1 LERFKVAIVIPAYNE
16 ESTISEVVKSVLQ
29 YGDAIVVNDAS
40 SDCTEK
46 KALQAGAIIVN
57 NETNCGYDKTLNNG
71 FIEADRRNYDAVITF
86 DADGQHNP
94 VMLTEYVEYLKNG
107 KDLVLGIRAKPAR
120 IAEWL
125 FMKSTQISFN
135 WKDPLCG
142 MKGYSMKLYRKQGFF
157 DSYGSIGT
165 ELAMFGIVNGY
176 SYVQINVN
184 IFTRS
189 DKPRFYS
196 SLFSNWLII
205 RALFKLYN

>member
-1 LERFKVAIVIPAYNE
+1 MIDGIK
-16 ESTISEVVKSVLQ
+16 Q
-29 YGDAIVVNDAS
+29 YGDVILVNDAS
-40 SDCTEK
+40 SDFTEK
-46 KALQAGAIIVN
+46 RALEAGAIIVN
-57 NETNCGYDKTLNNG
+57 HDTNQGYDNALNSG
-71 FIEADRRNYDAVITF
+71 FIEADKRNYDAIITF

-94 VMLTEYVEYLKNG
+94 EALSEYISRLRNG
-107 KDLVLGIRAKPAR
+107 TDLVLGIRSNQANF
-120 IAEWL
+120 AEWL
-125 FMKSTQISFN
+125 LMVCSKYKFDWQ
-135 WKDPLCG
+135 DPLCG